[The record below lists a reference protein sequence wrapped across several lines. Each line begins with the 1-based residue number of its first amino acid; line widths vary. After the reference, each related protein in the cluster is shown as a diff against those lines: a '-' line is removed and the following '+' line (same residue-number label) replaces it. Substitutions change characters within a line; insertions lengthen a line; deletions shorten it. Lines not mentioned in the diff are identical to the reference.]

1 MATKPKGRKKPTS
14 IQDLKDLGIKPVEME
29 RIAKAF
35 GIQTPKAEAKTV
47 KSDVRGRSR
56 TAAGAK
62 VGPKKERLRAK
73 GEESAAPKA
82 PKKAAVKKAA
92 PKKKTITTSKRSNRA
107 PQDAGPEQAYIKR
120 VKVGGTPGQRK
131 RGTGPI
137 VADRKVTKATSLY
150 TGTPGQRRRKSVPK
164 SNVQGPK
171 VVAGGYRRRTPAQ
184 RKAAS
189 KR

>member
-1 MATKPKGRKKPTS
+1 MPTRPKQKTS
-14 IQDLKDLGIKPVEME
+14 KMTWAKLANDPSISKAELPRIARAFGLTDPSKRDLKQRATASG
-29 RIAKAF
+29 A
-35 GIQTPKAEAKTV
+35 
-47 KSDVRGRSR
+47 RG
-56 TAAGAK
+56 GA
-62 VGPKKERLRAK
+62 PARKERLRAK
-73 GEESAAPKA
+73 GEESAAPKKA
-82 PKKAAVKKAA
+82 AAKKAS

-107 PQDAGPEQAYIKR
+107 PQDAGPEQVYIKR

-164 SNVQGPK
+164 SNVHGPK
-171 VVAGGYRRRTPAQ
+171 VVAGGYKRRTPAQ

>member
-1 MATKPKGRKKPTS
+1 MPTRPKQKTS
-14 IQDLKDLGIKPVEME
+14 KMTWAKLANDPSISKAELP
-29 RIAKAF
+29 RIARAF
-35 GIQTPKAEAKTV
+35 GLTDPSKKAGGASGIRT
-47 KSDVRGRSR
+47 RSR
-56 TAAGAK
+56 TAGTAK
-62 VGPKKERLRAK
+62 VWPKKERLRAK
-73 GEESAAPKA
+73 GEESAAPKKA
-82 PKKAAVKKAA
+82 AAKKKAS

-107 PQDAGPEQAYIKR
+107 PQDAGPEQVYIKR

>member
-1 MATKPKGRKKPTS
+1 MPTRPKQKTS
-14 IQDLKDLGIKPVEME
+14 KMTWAKLANDPSISKAELPRIARAFGLTDPSKRDLKQRATASG
-29 RIAKAF
+29 A
-35 GIQTPKAEAKTV
+35 
-47 KSDVRGRSR
+47 RG
-56 TAAGAK
+56 GA
-62 VGPKKERLRAK
+62 PARKERLRAK

-92 PKKKTITTSKRSNRA
+92 PKKKTSTASKRSNRA
-107 PQDAGPEQAYIKR
+107 PQDAGPEAKYIKR

>member
-1 MATKPKGRKKPTS
+1 MPTRPKQKTS
-14 IQDLKDLGIKPVEME
+14 KMTWAKLANDPSISKAELPRIARAFGLTDPSKRDLKQRATTSG
-29 RIAKAF
+29 A
-35 GIQTPKAEAKTV
+35 
-47 KSDVRGRSR
+47 RGSAPAR
-56 TAAGAK
+56 
-62 VGPKKERLRAK
+62 KERLRAK
-73 GEESAAPKA
+73 GEESAA

-92 PKKKTITTSKRSNRA
+92 PKKKTSTASKRSNRT
-107 PQDAGPEQAYIKR
+107 PQDAGPEQAYVKR
-120 VKVGGTPGQRK
+120 TKVGGTPGQRK

>member
-1 MATKPKGRKKPTS
+1 MPTRPKQKTS
-14 IQDLKDLGIKPVEME
+14 KMTWAKLANDPSISKAELPRIARAFGLTDPSKRDLKQRATTSG
-29 RIAKAF
+29 A
-35 GIQTPKAEAKTV
+35 
-47 KSDVRGRSR
+47 RG
-56 TAAGAK
+56 GA
-62 VGPKKERLRAK
+62 PARKERLRAK
-73 GEESAAPKA
+73 GEESAAPKKA
-82 PKKAAVKKAA
+82 AAKKKAS